1 MITSNSASQV
11 DVPRYGATQTP
22 NPGPE
27 AEGNHSGRVVV
38 SQFVSSS
45 INSTPPPTCQ
55 KITRQSQDTFDDVSA
70 HVDNEST
77 KLINDTNQEQRH
89 ADECGGCGEALE
101 ACCILFCWM
110 ILMCIGS

>member
-11 DVPRYGATQTP
+11 DVPRYGATQTQ
-22 NPGPE
+22 NPSPE

-55 KITRQSQDTFDDVSA
+55 KITRQSQDAFDDVSA
-70 HVDNEST
+70 HVDNERVLS
-77 KLINDTNQEQRH
+77 LNN
-89 ADECGGCGEALE
+89 
-101 ACCILFCWM
+101 
-110 ILMCIGS
+110 